1 VPLSTVGGGFFNVNV
16 EVAAAAKRHIEKRF
30 GDGQVWSLNP
40 GVPEANIPNGS
51 GADYMPMLTQ
61 VLQGW
66 EGLGEDFDFVYFVG
80 PQDFARYLALDGNAD
95 MQKIEQFF
103 DKRLEY
109 DADLRKAVD
118 KGLTRTAFRS
128 YYALKASTTF
138 SKGAHDKWN
147 IVRALNERRRAHDY
161 Q

>member
-1 VPLSTVGGGFFNVNV
+1 
-16 EVAAAAKRHIEKRF
+16 
-30 GDGQVWSLNP
+30 
-40 GVPEANIPNGS
+40 
-51 GADYMPMLTQ
+51 
-61 VLQGW
+61 
-66 EGLGEDFDFVYFVG
+66 
-80 PQDFARYLALDGNAD
+80 

-118 KGLTRTAFRS
+118 KGLTRSAFRN
-128 YYALKASTTF
+128 YYALKACTTF

-147 IVRALNERRRAHDY
+147 IVRALNGRRRAHDC